1 MNKDRALEVGGVW
14 KYGVE
19 ELEGTLV
26 YSWLSWF
33 QVCFVAFKMILDI
46 SRIRS
51 FKIQNERQLNH
62 HNVEVNKSSSL

>member
-33 QVCFVAFKMILDI
+33 QVWFVAFKMILDI
-46 SRIRS
+46 SYIQS

-62 HNVEVNKSSSL
+62 RNVEVSKSSSL

>member
-33 QVCFVAFKMILDI
+33 QVWFVAFKMILDI
-46 SRIRS
+46 SYIQS

-62 HNVEVNKSSSL
+62 RTVEVSKSSSL

>member
-1 MNKDRALEVGGVW
+1 MYKDRALEVGGVW

-33 QVCFVAFKMILDI
+33 QVWFVAFKMILDI
-46 SRIRS
+46 SYIQS

-62 HNVEVNKSSSL
+62 RNVEVSKSSSL